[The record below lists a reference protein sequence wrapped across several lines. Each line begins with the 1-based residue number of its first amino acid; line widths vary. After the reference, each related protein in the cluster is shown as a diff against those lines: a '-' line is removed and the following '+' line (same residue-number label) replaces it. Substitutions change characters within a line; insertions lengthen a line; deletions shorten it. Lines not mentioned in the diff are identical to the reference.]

1 LDGVG
6 CNLNRK
12 ACPVALVM
20 VPSPETAKWISFL
33 LIFDSYNIKIFSK
46 QQKDMDKI
54 TFHVYSPEK
63 MA

>member
-1 LDGVG
+1 
-6 CNLNRK
+6 
-12 ACPVALVM
+12 M
-20 VPSPETAKWISFL
+20 VPNPETAKWISFL